1 MGLEGMQ
8 MFGLILT
15 AFTAGGCIGF
25 WAGKI
30 AVREAAFVKKP
41 GNTGEND
48 TQDRYYGYDGN
59 ERFGGGKESNNDKFD
74 NNGDHRD
81 YRLNDSEEGRS
92 GKYND
97 NSRNGRF
104 HDSSRSD
111 RNNRYSRHERW
122 ERHERKHPG
131 EKRILAGSGIGSPAS
146 GKVSTFQ
153 ENGKKG
159 IRILPDSGKIYAPA
173 SGKIIKLYP
182 MGSRMC
188 LRTDGGT
195 EILIEAGSNIEEAD
209 ADWYR
214 SRIVQNEVVDKGK
227 LLLEYDMQAIEEQG
241 GDNAV
246 FVSMA
251 DTQKMQEVEV
261 TSAPY
266 VKTGQEIM
274 WLTHDCEGYTRTS

>member
-30 AVREAAFVKKP
+30 AVREAAFAKEQENV
-41 GNTGEND
+41 GESGR
-48 TQDRYYGYDGN
+48 QDGYYGYDRN
-59 ERFGGGKESNNDKFD
+59 DLFHDGKERNNDKF
-74 NNGDHRD
+74 GDR
-81 YRLNDSEEGRS
+81 EG
-92 GKYND
+92 D
-97 NSRNGRF
+97 
-104 HDSSRSD
+104 RSD

-146 GKVSTFQ
+146 GKVSAFQ

-173 SGKIIKLYP
+173 SGKIVKLYP

-274 WLTHDCEGYTRTS
+274 WLTHDCESYTRTS

>member
-30 AVREAAFVKKP
+30 AVREAAFAKKP
-41 GNTGEND
+41 GNTGENN
-48 TQDRYYGYDGN
+48 TQDRYYGYVGN
-59 ERFGGGKESNNDKFD
+59 DRFGGGKESSNDKFAE
-74 NNGDHRD
+74 NREHRD
-81 YRLNDSEEGRS
+81 YGLDDSEEG
-92 GKYND
+92 
-97 NSRNGRF
+97 
-104 HDSSRSD
+104 RSD
-111 RNNRYSRHERW
+111 RNNRYSRHERR

-146 GKVSTFQ
+146 GKVSVFQ

-173 SGKIIKLYP
+173 SGKIVKLYP
-182 MGSRMC
+182 MGSCMC
-188 LRTDGGT
+188 LRTDEGT